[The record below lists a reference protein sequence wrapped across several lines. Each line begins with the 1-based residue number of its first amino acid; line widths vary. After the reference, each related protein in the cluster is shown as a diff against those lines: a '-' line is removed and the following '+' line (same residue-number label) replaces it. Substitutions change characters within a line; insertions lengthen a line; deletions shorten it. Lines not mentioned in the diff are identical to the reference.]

1 MDFLTFRFSS
11 MIFPCLYLGADVP
24 SREDGFKSRRRGDGD
39 AVDITEE
46 VKSPPKG
53 CLLNPIVQKQLS
65 LD

>member
-1 MDFLTFRFSS
+1 

-24 SREDGFKSRRRGDGD
+24 SRAWEDGFKSKRKVDED

-46 VKSPPKG
+46 VKSPSKG
-53 CLLNPIVQKQLS
+53 CLLNPIDQKELS